1 MILGAPA
8 LERLSRGKQS
18 IATHQGA
25 LYCSAMPD
33 TFADGS
39 SGDEAA
45 ATGPG
50 RRRRGRSRQRD
61 EGPKPVQQVQ
71 FRNVRRPFQPTEVV
85 DADQLEAI
93 HESSLDVLETV
104 GMDVLEPDARKLF
117 SDAGCR
123 IDGER
128 VRFDREMITETISTC
143 PAEFT
148 HHARNPEHNVRI
160 GGDNVVFT
168 AVGSPPNV
176 GDVAGGRR
184 TGNQEDFRNL
194 VRLSHHFNS
203 IHMHAGYPV
212 EPADIHP
219 SVRHL
224 HATNDLLTLS
234 DKALNAYSLGRE
246 RNQDSLE
253 MVRIARGVS
262 HEQISSE
269 PSLHTVINT
278 SSPLR
283 LDVPMC
289 QGIIFQAEHGQI
301 SIITPFTLAGAMA
314 PVTIAGAVT
323 QQNAEALA
331 GIALSQLVRPG
342 APVIY
347 GGFTSNV
354 DMRSGSPAFGTPE
367 FMKAAMLGGQLAR
380 RYGLPYR
387 SSNVNAANAVDAQAG
402 YESVFSLWGAVMGG
416 ANVVF
421 HGAGWLEGGLRA
433 SYEKLVID
441 ADLLS
446 MVQTFLEPLRVDDSE
461 MALDAIADVGPG
473 GHFFGTQHTQ
483 DRYRNAFYMPMIS
496 DWRNFE
502 SWEEAGSPTA
512 QDHAVDLV
520 GQALGEYTEPAMDS
534 AVRDELDAF
543 VQRRVEEG
551 GVATDY

>member
-1 MILGAPA
+1 MSDGPNSPSQPDSGTDETAAP
-8 LERLSRGKQS
+8 
-18 IATHQGA
+18 
-25 LYCSAMPD
+25 
-33 TFADGS
+33 
-39 SGDEAA
+39 
-45 ATGPG
+45 
-50 RRRRGRSRQRD
+50 RRRGRRGGRAREGGPTTLRQV
-61 EGPKPVQQVQ
+61 PFTQ
-71 FRNVRRPFQPTEVV
+71 VRRPFAPTEII
-85 DADQLEAI
+85 DGDQLETI
-93 HESSLDVLETV
+93 HEASLDVLRDV
-104 GMDVLEPDARKLF
+104 GLDVLEPDARKIF
-117 SDAGCR
+117 AAAGCS

-128 VRFDREMITETISTC
+128 VRFDPEMVTEAVGHA

-148 HHARNPEHNVRI
+148 LHARNPERNLQI

-176 GDVAGGRR
+176 SDVAGGRR
-184 TGNQEDFRNL
+184 TGNHEDFKKL
-194 VRLSHHFNS
+194 VQLSHYFNS

-224 HATNDLLTLS
+224 HATYDLLTLS
-234 DKALNAYSLGRE
+234 DKAINAYSLGRD
-246 RNQDSLE
+246 RNQDCLE
-253 MVRIARGVS
+253 MVRIARGVTA
-262 HEQISSE
+262 EQLDQE

-289 QGIIFQAEHGQI
+289 QGIIEHARHGQL

-331 GIALSQLVRPG
+331 GIALAQLVRPG
-342 APVIY
+342 APVAY

-367 FMKAAMLGGQLAR
+367 FMKAALLGGQLAR
-380 RYGLPYR
+380 RYELPYR

-402 YESVFSLWGAVMGG
+402 YESVFSLWGAIMGG
-416 ANVVF
+416 ANIVF

-433 SYEKLVID
+433 SYEKLVLD
-441 ADLLS
+441 ADLLA
-446 MVQTFLEPLRVDDSE
+446 MVQTFLEPLRIDNAE
-461 MALDAIADVGPG
+461 LALDAIAEVGPG

-483 DRYRNAFYMPMIS
+483 DRYRDAFYMPFIS

-502 SWEEAGSPTA
+502 TWEEAGSPTA
-512 QDHAVDLV
+512 QDHAVSV
-520 GQALGEYTEPAMDS
+520 FERALSEYEPPNIDETVVTEL
-534 AVRDELDAF
+534 RDYVD
-543 VQRRVEEG
+543 RRVIAG